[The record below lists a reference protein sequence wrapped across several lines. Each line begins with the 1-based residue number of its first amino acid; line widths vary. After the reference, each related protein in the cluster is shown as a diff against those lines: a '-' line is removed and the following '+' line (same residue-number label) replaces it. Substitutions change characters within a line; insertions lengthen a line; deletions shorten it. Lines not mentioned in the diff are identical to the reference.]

1 MQVSKYNGPTPE
13 AFRGFLA
20 GVQDLR
26 EYLARNAGEKLQ
38 SAEEQLTK
46 SLQLSP
52 DYAPAKYF
60 KAIVLTHGR
69 EAAEAIK
76 LLEELKDSN
85 ARFKPEVLY
94 NLAFAYA
101 RTYEYDRLQEALKLL
116 DRADRLAHRRFAGLS
131 LGTKRP
137 DLVLLIK
144 AMKAWVMAVFAG
156 RTYGHKENFTERKL
170 TYLPLAVEKALSVL
184 DEPRLKLMA
193 PDSRNAIKVE
203 ANNAAGIAFMRMGQF
218 GELFQ
223 QPMIDKARSKSSTAK
238 SFTFFGKSRDE
249 YWELASQRFDFALE
263 VHPGDVRVLDNG
275 STLNLIKASYEFI
288 NGDKRKAR
296 EFSKTAKEKAE
307 TSISIN
313 TFDRFRHYNLA
324 KALALLDD
332 WKAARATLPEIKKV
346 PGVLSNERVDEFE
359 KTVIDP
365 EDKRPIL
372 NEYFEVP
379 EKLTAEELRN

>member
-26 EYLARNAGEKLQ
+26 EYLAENAGEKLR
-38 SAEEQLTK
+38 SAEDQLTK
-46 SLQLSP
+46 SLCLFP

-69 EAAEAIK
+69 KADEAIK
-76 LLEELKDSN
+76 LLEELKDSD
-85 ARFKPEVLY
+85 ARFKPEILY

-101 RTYEYDRLQEALKLL
+101 RTYKYEKLQEALNLL

-144 AMKAWVMAVFAG
+144 AMKAWVMAVYGG
-156 RTYGHKENFTERKL
+156 RPYDHKENFTERKL
-170 TYLPLAVEKALSVL
+170 TYLPLAAKNALSVL
-184 DEPRLKLMA
+184 DDPRLKSMV

-218 GELFQ
+218 GDLFHHGAT
-223 QPMIDKARSKSSTAK
+223 DNARSKSSTAK
-238 SFTFFGKSRDE
+238 SFFGKSPNE
-249 YWELASQRFDFALE
+249 YWTSASQHFDFALV

-288 NGDKRKAR
+288 NGNNKKAR
-296 EFSKTAKEKAE
+296 EFSEEARKMAN
-307 TSISIN
+307 TSISNN

-324 KALALLDD
+324 KAFALLDKWD
-332 WKAARATLPEIKKV
+332 AARATLPEIKKV
-346 PGVLSNERVDEFE
+346 PGVLTDDRVDEFE
-359 KTVIDP
+359 KKVIDP
-365 EDKRPIL
+365 QDKRPIL
-372 NEYFEVP
+372 KEYFEVP